1 MLQSCRSTHQLLK
14 IQVME
19 ILYFL
24 TTIAEHAKKEDP
36 GIQHPAARV
45 AREILW
51 PEVRNTCMTLEMYKP
66 LKCAL
71 VHFLQAM
78 VTIISV
84 AFNIE
89 YSLAKQNYISR
100 SMN

>member
-1 MLQSCRSTHQLLK
+1 M

-51 PEVRNTCMTLEMYKP
+51 PEVRNTCMTVETNTMYKP
-66 LKCAL
+66 LKYYAL

-89 YSLAKQNYISR
+89 YSLAKQSYISR

>member
-1 MLQSCRSTHQLLK
+1 M

-24 TTIAEHAKKEDP
+24 TTIAEHAKK
-36 GIQHPAARV
+36 GIQHPAARI

-51 PEVRNTCMTLEMYKP
+51 PEVRNTCMALETNTMYKP
-66 LKCAL
+66 LKYAL